1 MSRLFYRQSA
11 GNDWN
16 KALPIGNGRLGGMI
30 FGDPFCERIQ
40 VNEDSVWYG
49 GPLSRVNKD
58 AKESLNTVRELILSG
73 SIKEAEELMLHAFT
87 GTPES
92 ERTYA
97 TLGNIDIRYPG
108 ISGEITGYERELDLD
123 DAVFR
128 LKKKAGGITYREEIH
143 ANAPENVIAIRI
155 YTEEGACFDADAHFS
170 RMTFYDSSFHDTDT
184 VYALGSMVGENYYF
198 AAGLCAVHDGGVLTV
213 NGEYL
218 TAKGVKELLFLFSAS
233 TTFYVTDPLSEVKSR
248 LTSAKS
254 RTYETLF
261 SEHLRDY
268 HEYYDRVS
276 LKLSFDEECE
286 DIPTDERRKLYQPDC
301 GDNGFVKT
309 YFDFSRYLFISCSR
323 PGSQPANLQG
333 IWNDSMNPPWGSK
346 YTININAEMNYW
358 AAESLGLSECH
369 MPLFDLMKR
378 MHGNGLKTADEMY
391 GCRGTVAHHNTDIWG
406 DTAPQDAW
414 IPATYWVMGMAWL
427 CTHIAEHYR
436 YTGDTAFL
444 KDMYPVIKDSVLF
457 FHDFLIEKEDG
468 IILCPSLSPENVYI
482 LPSGQSGH
490 ACYNSLMD
498 MQILRDL
505 FTDYLKAAEILGD
518 TDRYFIEKTERLLSK
533 IPPIG
538 IGKHGQIMEWPE
550 DYEEAE
556 PGHRH
561 ISQLYALFPSSQ
573 IPTDDPE
580 NALFKAA
587 RATLERRLHYG
598 GGHTGWSR
606 AWIMN
611 LYARLRD
618 GEKVYENL
626 TALLK
631 RSTLD
636 NLFDNHPPF
645 QIDGNFGA
653 LSAIVSMF
661 LQCFDNRVYLLPALP
676 KAFANGSFTGIRAYH
691 GGIFDLRFQ
700 NGALTDFSV
709 KAERGDYEAEV
720 IYDGVTFSVKLSEGE
735 EKLIRII

>member
-30 FGDPFCERIQ
+30 FGDPYCERIQ

-58 AKESLNTVRELILSG
+58 AKDNLGRVRELILSG
-73 SIKEAEELMLHAFT
+73 RIHDAEELMLHAFT

-97 TLGNIDIRYPG
+97 TLGNITISFPG
-108 ISGEITGYERELDLD
+108 ITGEVTDYERELNLD

-143 ANAPENVIAIRI
+143 ANAVENVIAIRLF
-155 YTEEGACFDADAHFS
+155 TEEGACFDADAHFA
-170 RMTFYDSSFHDTDT
+170 RMTFYDSAFHDEDT
-184 VYALGSMVGENYYF
+184 VYALGSMVGDNYLF
-198 AAGLCAVHDGGVLTV
+198 AAGLCGMHDDGELTV

-218 TAKGVKELLFLFSAS
+218 TAKGVKELLLLFTAS
-233 TTFYVTDPLSEVKSR
+233 TTFYVNDPLTEVKSR
-248 LTSAKS
+248 LAAAKS
-254 RTYETLF
+254 RSYDELF
-261 SEHLRDY
+261 SEHLAEY
-268 HEYYDRVS
+268 HSYYDRVS
-276 LKLSFDEECE
+276 FDLAYDADCDE
-286 DIPTDERRKLYQPDC
+286 IPTDERRKLYQPDSR
-301 GDNGFVKT
+301 DNGFVKT
-309 YFDFSRYLFISCSR
+309 YFDFSRYLLISSSR

-346 YTININAEMNYW
+346 YTININTEMNYW
-358 AAESLGLSECH
+358 PAEALGLSDCH

-378 MHGNGLKTADEMY
+378 MHGNGLKTASEMY

-427 CTHIAEHYR
+427 CTHITEHYR
-436 YTGDTAFL
+436 YTGDLAFL
-444 KDMYPVIKDSVLF
+444 EEMYPVMKDSVLF
-457 FHDFLIEKEDG
+457 FHDFLIEEDDR

-482 LPSGQSGH
+482 LPGGESGH
-490 ACYNSLMD
+490 ACYNSSMD
-498 MQILRDL
+498 LQILRDL
-505 FTDYLKAAEILGD
+505 FTGYLEAAALLEDAD
-518 TDRYFIEKTERLLSK
+518 TYFIEKTKRLLSK
-533 IPPIG
+533 ISPIQ

-561 ISQLYALFPSSQ
+561 ISQLYALYPSSQ

-587 RATLERRLHYG
+587 RVTLERRLHYG

-618 GEKVYENL
+618 GEKVFENL
-626 TALLK
+626 NALLK

-653 LSAIVSMF
+653 LAAITGMF
-661 LQCFDNRVYLLPALP
+661 LQCFENRVYLLPALP
-676 KAFANGSFTGIRAYH
+676 KAFSEGSFKGIRAYG
-691 GGIFDLRFQ
+691 GGIFDLHIK
-700 NGALTDFSV
+700 NGVLTEFTV
-709 KAERGDYEAEV
+709 RAERKYEAGEL
-720 IYDGVTFSVKLSEGE
+720 YDGLAFSVKLSEGE
-735 EKLIRII
+735 EKLFQIN

>member
-30 FGDPFCERIQ
+30 FGDPYCERIQ

-58 AKESLNTVRELILSG
+58 AKDNLGRVRELILSG
-73 SIKEAEELMLHAFT
+73 RIHDAEELMLHAFT
-87 GTPES
+87 GSPES

-97 TLGNIDIRYPG
+97 TLGNITISFPG
-108 ISGEITGYERELDLD
+108 ITGEVTDYERELNLD

-128 LKKKAGGITYREEIH
+128 LKKKCGGITYREEIH
-143 ANAPENVIAIRI
+143 ANAVENVIAIRLF
-155 YTEEGACFDADAHFS
+155 TEEGTCFDADAHFA
-170 RMTFYDSSFHDTDT
+170 RMTFYDSAFHDEDT
-184 VYALGSMVGENYYF
+184 VYALGAMVGDNYSF
-198 AAGLCAVHDGGVLTV
+198 GAGLCGMHDGGELTV

-218 TAKGVKELLFLFSAS
+218 TAKGVKELLLLFTAS
-233 TTFYVTDPLSEVKSR
+233 TTFYVNDPLTEVKSR
-248 LTSAKS
+248 LAAAKS
-254 RTYETLF
+254 RSYDELF
-261 SEHLRDY
+261 SEHLAEY
-268 HEYYDRVS
+268 HSYYDRVS
-276 LKLSFDEECE
+276 FDLAYDAECDE
-286 DIPTDERRKLYQPDC
+286 IPTDERRKLYQPDSR
-301 GDNGFVKT
+301 DNGFVKT
-309 YFDFSRYLFISCSR
+309 YFDFSRYLLISSSR

-346 YTININAEMNYW
+346 YTININTEMNYW
-358 AAESLGLSECH
+358 PAEALGLSDCH

-378 MHGNGLKTADEMY
+378 MHGNGLKTAAEMY

-414 IPATYWVMGMAWL
+414 IPATYWVMGIAWL
-427 CTHIAEHYR
+427 CTHITEHYR
-436 YTGDTAFL
+436 YTGDLAFL
-444 KDMYPVIKDSVLF
+444 EEMYPVMKDSVLF
-457 FHDFLIEKEDG
+457 FHDFLIEEDDR

-482 LPSGQSGH
+482 LPGGESGH
-490 ACYNSLMD
+490 ACYNSSMD
-498 MQILRDL
+498 LQILRDL
-505 FTDYLKAAEILGD
+505 FSGYLEAAALLEDAD
-518 TDRYFIEKTERLLSK
+518 TYFIEKTKRLLSK
-533 IPPIG
+533 ISPIQ

-587 RATLERRLHYG
+587 RVTLERRLHYG

-618 GEKVYENL
+618 GEKVFENL
-626 TALLK
+626 NALLK

-653 LSAIVSMF
+653 LAAITGMF
-661 LQCFDNRVYLLPALP
+661 LQCFENRVYLLPALP
-676 KAFANGSFTGIRAYH
+676 KAFSDGTFKGIRAYG
-691 GGIFDLRFQ
+691 GGIFDLHIK
-700 NGALTDFSV
+700 NGVLTEFTV
-709 KAERGDYEAEV
+709 RAERNYEAEV
-720 IYDGVTFSVKLSEGE
+720 LYDGVAFSVKLSEGE
-735 EKLIRII
+735 EKLFQIN